1 MADIITL
8 ADRRDADL
16 EREISAIYSRVLAAR
31 DRRIQRALVGAMGQ
45 LIALRSPSQVAR
57 MELARGLRKAGAQ

>member
-1 MADIITL
+1 MARIITL

-16 EREISAIYSRVLAAR
+16 EREISAIYSRVLAVR

-45 LIALRSPSQVAR
+45 LIALRSPDQVAR

>member
-16 EREISAIYSRVLAAR
+16 EREISAIYSRVLAVQ

-57 MELARGLRKAGAQ
+57 MERERGLCHA

>member
-1 MADIITL
+1 MADVITL

-16 EREISAIYSRVLAAR
+16 ECEISAIYSRVLVVQ

-57 MELARGLRKAGAQ
+57 MELAIGLREAGAQ

>member
-8 ADRRDADL
+8 ADRRDSDL
-16 EREISAIYSRVLAAR
+16 EREISAIYSRVLAVQ

-57 MELARGLRKAGAQ
+57 MERERGLRHA

>member
-16 EREISAIYSRVLAAR
+16 EREISAIYARVLVVQ

-45 LIALRSPSQVAR
+45 LIALRSPEQIAR
-57 MELARGLRKAGAQ
+57 MEREKGLRHA

>member
-16 EREISAIYSRVLAAR
+16 ECEISAIYSRVLAVR
-31 DRRIQRALVGAMGQ
+31 DRRIQRVLVGAMGQ
-45 LIALRSPSQVAR
+45 LIALRSPDQVAR
-57 MELARGLRKAGAQ
+57 MERERGLRHA